1 MSTEATAANGST
13 EKATKAEHDTL
24 RERVDELHNKV
35 DFISDQV
42 KLIGQAMDLLLAE
55 RGIERPDDE

>member
-1 MSTEATAANGST
+1 VSETATANGDAKVT
-13 EKATKAEHDTL
+13 RTEHDTL
-24 RERVDELHNKV
+24 RERVDDLHTKV
-35 DFISDQV
+35 DFISSQV